1 MWTGKYLG
9 KEPNRRMSPGH
20 LVPVVPREEN
30 LLSRR
35 RKLAGKKEIM
45 RTYIEMCRELTALL
59 QER

>member
-1 MWTGKYLG
+1 
-9 KEPNRRMSPGH
+9 MSPGH